1 MSTRVQMESFTMRLK
16 NLERVYA
23 SLDSPS
29 VDFYT
34 FLGLVGNPHF
44 ALLVDIRHEKDGKSH
59 GSYPTDE
66 AFLMGVGETHSCSKR
81 NDIGDFIARYKE
93 EEETYDKSLRYDH
106 DCYLDCRAYE
116 AYGDEPHP
124 HPCVVV
130 GSSRPFTGNEIE
142 VTMTSGRKILC
153 EDHPNMV
160 YLDDFDSVYQKMKA
174 CPGIL

>member
-1 MSTRVQMESFTMRLK
+1 MESFKRRMK
-16 NLERVYA
+16 NLELFYA
-23 SLDSPS
+23 GLKSPS

-59 GSYPTDE
+59 GDYPKGTS
-66 AFLMGVGETHSCSKR
+66 FLMGVGETHSCSNRRK
-81 NDIGDFIARYKE
+81 IEDFIACYEE

-124 HPCVVV
+124 EPCVVV
-130 GSSRPFTGNEIE
+130 VSSRPFTRDEIM
-142 VTMTSGRKILC
+142 VTMTSGGKILC

-160 YLDDFDSVYQKMKA
+160 YLDDFNSVYQKMKA

>member
-1 MSTRVQMESFTMRLK
+1 MSKKTMKSFTMSLK
-16 NLERVYA
+16 TLELFYA
-23 SLDSPS
+23 RLDSLS
-29 VDFYT
+29 VGFYT
-34 FLGLVGNPHF
+34 FLGLVGDFHI
-44 ALLVDIRHEKDGKSH
+44 ALLVDIRHEKDGESH
-59 GSYPTDE
+59 GDYPTDE
-66 AFLMGVGETHSCSKR
+66 AFFMGVGETHSCSKR
-81 NDIGDFIARYKE
+81 NDIGGFIARYKE

-124 HPCVVV
+124 EPCVVV
-130 GSSRPFTGNEIE
+130 VSSRPFTRDEIM
-142 VTMTSGRKILC
+142 VTMTSGGKILC

>member
-1 MSTRVQMESFTMRLK
+1 MSTRVQMKSFTMRLK
-16 NLERVYA
+16 YMERVYG

-44 ALLVDIRHEKDGKSH
+44 ALLVDIRHEKDDRQH
-59 GSYPTDE
+59 PDYPTDE

-81 NDIGDFIARYKE
+81 SDIGDFIARYKE
-93 EEETYDKSLRYDH
+93 EEETYDKSLEYD
-106 DCYLDCRAYE
+106 DCYQSSMDWE
-116 AYGDEPHP
+116 MWMSGPHP

-142 VTMTSGRKILC
+142 VTMTSDGKILC